1 MDKDTFIS
9 SMKEIGSCEDG
20 IERLTKLTKLEEE
33 VSKVFDA
40 KTGLESEIQ
49 TLKTTITEKDSQIAA
64 ANKYA
69 MDMYLK
75 NGEQKTEYQMQEEKT
90 GIKQEEEIT
99 YRSYDEIAKDFM

>member
-1 MDKDTFIS
+1 MDKDTFINE
-9 SMKEIGSCEDG
+9 MKDIGSCEDG
-20 IERLTKLTKLEEE
+20 IERLTKLTKLQEE

-40 KTGLESEIQ
+40 KIGLESEIQ

-75 NGEQKTEYQMQEEKT
+75 NGEQKSEYQIQEEKT
-90 GIKQEEEIT
+90 GIKEEHEKT
-99 YRSYDEIAKDFM
+99 YRSYSDIAKDFI